1 MIIIPSSAI
10 QREYYAEVLRVLDG
24 DTIDVLINVGFN
36 IFLKDRIRLYGV
48 NTPETRTKDLKEKAE
63 GMKAKQFVVSALLHN
78 KKIKIRTIKKG
89 KYGRY
94 LAMVYIPT
102 ASNNGDYWDLNNTL
116 LTKKLATEYYGGK
129 R

>member
-36 IFLKDRIRLYGV
+36 IFLQDRIRLYGV
-48 NTPETRTKDLKEKAE
+48 NTPETRTKDLKEKAA
-63 GMKAKQFVVSALLHN
+63 GMKAKQFVVSALFC

-102 ASNNGDYWDLNNTL
+102 ASNNGDYCDLNNTL
-116 LTKKLATEYYGGK
+116 LLKGLATEYYGGK